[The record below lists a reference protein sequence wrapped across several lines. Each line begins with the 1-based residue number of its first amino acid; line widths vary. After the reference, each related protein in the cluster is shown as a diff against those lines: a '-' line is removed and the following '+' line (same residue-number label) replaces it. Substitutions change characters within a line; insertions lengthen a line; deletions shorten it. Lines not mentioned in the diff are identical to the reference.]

1 MRFSLN
7 ISDELYSKC
16 DDLRIERGDSSIS
29 ETIRYLI
36 SLGLGYLDRE
46 PDSQKAFEMID
57 ERFDSFNGR
66 LDLLE
71 QSIRK
76 ENDAVLEKAV
86 SKLEK
91 SVGKVS
97 SIQKQAS
104 NAAAASNGSLIAVI
118 TLMAHYHKLHLE
130 EFEEWNPL
138 SFEDRWKLFFSTG
151 RTLSFTKDELVD
163 FYHSFEGLPERV
175 GNELATFADLYCN
188 GDMELAEERMR
199 VSDIEGF
206 RYLGRHASKKD

>member
-1 MRFSLN
+1 MP
-7 ISDELYSKC
+7 DELYQRC
-16 DDLRIERGDSSIS
+16 VDLQQERGDTSVNV
-29 ETIRYLI
+29 TLRYLI
-36 SLGLGYLDRE
+36 SFGLDNRNMSTSSEQAAALIESRL
-46 PDSQKAFEMID
+46 
-57 ERFDSFNGR
+57 DSFERN
-66 LDLLE
+66 
-71 QSIRK
+71 IRK
-76 ENDAVLEKAV
+76 ENEASLEKAV
-86 SKLEK
+86 SKLENA
-91 SVGKVS
+91 VAKVS

>member
-1 MRFSLN
+1 MQQ
-7 ISDELYSKC
+7 
-16 DDLRIERGDSSIS
+16 ERGDTSVNV
-29 ETIRYLI
+29 TLRYLI
-36 SLGLGYLDRE
+36 SFGLDNRNMSTSSEQAAALIESRL
-46 PDSQKAFEMID
+46 
-57 ERFDSFNGR
+57 DSFERN
-66 LDLLE
+66 
-71 QSIRK
+71 IRK
-76 ENDAVLEKAV
+76 ENEASLEKAV
-86 SKLEK
+86 SKLENA
-91 SVGKVS
+91 VAKVS

>member
-1 MRFSLN
+1 MRFTFN
-7 ISDELYSKC
+7 MPDELYQRC
-16 DDLRIERGDSSIS
+16 VDLQQERGDTSVNV
-29 ETIRYLI
+29 TLRYLI
-36 SLGLGYLDRE
+36 SFGLDNRNMSTSSEQAAALIESRL
-46 PDSQKAFEMID
+46 
-57 ERFDSFNGR
+57 DSFERN
-66 LDLLE
+66 
-71 QSIRK
+71 IRK
-76 ENDAVLEKAV
+76 ENEASLEKAV
-86 SKLEK
+86 SKLENA
-91 SVGKVS
+91 VAKVS